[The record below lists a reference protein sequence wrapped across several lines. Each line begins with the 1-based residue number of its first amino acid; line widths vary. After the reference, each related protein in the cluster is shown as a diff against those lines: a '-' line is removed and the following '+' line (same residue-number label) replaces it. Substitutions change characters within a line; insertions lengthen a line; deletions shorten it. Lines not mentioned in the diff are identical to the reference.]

1 MKAIRALWLLLGFA
15 CFGLGA
21 LGSACLVLPTVPFLL
36 AASFFFAKGSKRFHR
51 WLCGTKLYQDHL
63 EHFARTHEM
72 TAQAKALLLGGVTPP
87 RHPVLPVGL
96 AVGPRG
102 HPVGCVHQILVFAV
116 PGQDSRAGRRRGG
129 VDAAQ
134 SLVDFVLFSRV

>member
-1 MKAIRALWLLLGFA
+1 MKVIRALWLLLGFA

-21 LGSACLVLPTVPFLL
+21 LGAVLPVLPTVPFLL

-72 TAQAKALLLGGVTPP
+72 TAQAKALLLGGVTLLLAIPFCLVD
-87 RHPVLPVGL
+87 RLWVRGAILL
-96 AVGPRG
+96 AVCIKYWYLLCR
-102 HPVGCVHQILVFAV
+102 VKT
-116 PGQDSRAGRRRGG
+116 AGR
-129 VDAAQ
+129 AEEEAE
-134 SLVDFVLFSRV
+134 

>member
-21 LGSACLVLPTVPFLL
+21 LGAVLPVL
-36 AASFFFAKGSKRFHR
+36 HR

-72 TAQAKALLLGGVTPP
+72 TAQAKALLLGGVTLLLAIPFCLVD
-87 RHPVLPVGL
+87 RLWVRGAILL
-96 AVGPRG
+96 AVCIKYWYLLCR
-102 HPVGCVHQILVFAV
+102 VKT
-116 PGQDSRAGRRRGG
+116 AGRAEEEAEKEKPGFR
-129 VDAAQ
+129 
-134 SLVDFVLFSRV
+134 VLRA